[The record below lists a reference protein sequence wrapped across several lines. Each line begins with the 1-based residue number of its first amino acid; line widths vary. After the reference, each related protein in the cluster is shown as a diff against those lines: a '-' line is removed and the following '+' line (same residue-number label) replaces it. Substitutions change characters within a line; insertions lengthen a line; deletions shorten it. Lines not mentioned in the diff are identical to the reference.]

1 MYICANRSIS
11 NTVFIPHTYTSQL
24 YVHDSNSDVSFDFRK
39 VIFYSCVHKDDV
51 YLIMQMLIITDF
63 NLFLQIY
70 SFFISGTK
78 KRCYV
83 FCNQTS
89 IVSNFKKIPVDFRIK
104 PFKEFC
110 RWNTYASIANVLL
123 HIMLCI
129 RTYHLSYI
137 CSMILINEH
146 DRIRNFDRICHR
158 HIKTFTSLAP

>member
-1 MYICANRSIS
+1 MLCILQS
-11 NTVFIPHTYTSQL
+11 NKYCLEFQ
-24 YVHDSNSDVSFDFRK
+24 
-39 VIFYSCVHKDDV
+39 
-51 YLIMQMLIITDF
+51 
-63 NLFLQIY
+63 
-70 SFFISGTK
+70 K
-78 KRCYV
+78 K
-83 FCNQTS
+83 
-89 IVSNFKKIPVDFRIK
+89 PVDFRMK

-123 HIMLCI
+123 HII